1 MVEKPKKQKITFKS
15 LLRLTIFLV
24 LVYFLISFLDQQK
37 QNQLK
42 NDPKLSFDEIDES
55 LAGDVLGDVYSKLP
69 QDSRDQLEN
78 FDQTEIAK
86 FFNSSTQY
94 IQEKLD
100 GFPQKQ
106 IKEIKKNII
115 KNISEE
121 MIRQVE
127 EN

>member
-1 MVEKPKKQKITFKS
+1 MVKEPKKQKITFKS